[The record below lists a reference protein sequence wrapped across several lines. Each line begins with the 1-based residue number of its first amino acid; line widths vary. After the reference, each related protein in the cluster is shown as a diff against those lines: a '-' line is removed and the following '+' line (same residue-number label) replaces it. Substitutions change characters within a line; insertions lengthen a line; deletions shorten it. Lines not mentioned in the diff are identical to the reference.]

1 MHGDPK
7 TGLRLDVVGREMS
20 GPTTVSTRPQ
30 WDRYLFGLSAL
41 VVLCGLLGLTVR
53 VFHELSS
60 TQLSWM
66 IAVIGTVL
74 LVGGV
79 VFGVVTVVRARRGAS
94 AAVRAKRWNWAAV
107 DIATVLLSFLLAL
120 VYELIVNTFGNGQVG
135 ETLVLIGAVALIV
148 MLVVRFLIRLRA
160 GRRLMVQPLPP
171 SGALLAQS
179 NWRAPNPLYGR
190 DDEVDRAVGMVLAHG
205 VVVVAGP
212 RDVGTT
218 AVAGAVVQTLIDKH
232 GSRSDRTLRLDLRSR
247 STRPPDGARRTA
259 ARILWALGLDEP
271 ADDTPQVLAKA
282 AQRLLVL
289 LDNLFD
295 VLLLDNVADPDEVA
309 WLVREWP
316 VGTRPRL
323 VLAGETAIS
332 AVAEDRTVLLGE
344 LNLVG
349 LRAIW
354 DAMDPNARSQR
365 RIVPWGPRRRGT
377 DAIDELLRACFG
389 RPRAVLAF
397 AQEIYRPG
405 TKVTVEGLLRTLRS
419 AGSIDGQLE
428 RVWTAIL
435 DHIRDGLPPDAVWL
449 LQALAELPVTA
460 LTGDAIAAM
469 SESMDALEELR
480 IRNLVLEVD
489 GRYRMPTEIR
499 RAIVGTTKDVDRQR
513 YALKAIP
520 ALLKFHCDQ
529 IGHRPG
535 VLVWFHDEERS
546 LRPLFDPENY
556 LDEELLTEVMRYL
569 PEIADAL
576 EAWYVRE
583 QQSSG
588 LLTVNRGL
596 HVLAERAHLP
606 DLAALTAIR
615 MATAHRM
622 ADRLGDANEMLTVAA
637 GLTAEVTDT
646 RTVAGLKLREEVE
659 RSLLGLSRSS
669 NTETLDEAEAS
680 LRRIVANRRPR
691 GLVLSTAL
699 INLGAVCVRQNRPAD
714 ALHFLRRAEKAA
726 QEQGDTGGQAH
737 AIELQGVATAHK
749 GDLHAAVDLW
759 QRAKNGFTHIGEE
772 QGRAR
777 CLQHLG
783 SASLVDQKVAGQIR
797 DGRRIALGS
806 RAAAEVALPLL
817 EEAQRLREGQP
828 DTTLVD
834 KYLAVARARLAT

>member
-1 MHGDPK
+1 MTRRDRRPEHRFLK
-7 TGLRLDVVGREMS
+7 SAVVDM
-20 GPTTVSTRPQ
+20 
-30 WDRYLFGLSAL
+30 
-41 VVLCGLLGLTVR
+41 
-53 VFHELSS
+53 
-60 TQLSWM
+60 
-66 IAVIGTVL
+66 
-74 LVGGV
+74 
-79 VFGVVTVVRARRGAS
+79 
-94 AAVRAKRWNWAAV
+94 
-107 DIATVLLSFLLAL
+107 ATVLLSFLLAM
-120 VYELIVNTFGNGQVG
+120 VYELIGNTLGNSQVG
-135 ETLVLIGAVALIV
+135 PVLALIGAVGLMAV
-148 MLVVRFLIRLRA
+148 LVVRFVVRLRS
-160 GRRLMVQPLPP
+160 GRRVALEPPPQPT
-171 SGALLAQS
+171 ALLAQS
-179 NWRAPNPLYGR
+179 NWRSPYPLYER
-190 DDEVDRAVGMVLAHG
+190 DDELGQAVRTVLDHG

-212 RDVGTT
+212 RDIGTT
-218 AVAGAVVQTLIDKH
+218 AVAETVVQTLIDKH
-232 GSRSDRTLRLDLRSR
+232 GVRSDRTLRFDLRGR
-247 STRPPDGARRTA
+247 STRRPDDARGTA
-259 ARILWALGLDEP
+259 ARILSAVGLDEP

-282 AQRLLVL
+282 ARRLLVL
-289 LDNLFD
+289 LDNFYD
-295 VLLLDNVADPDEVA
+295 VLLLDNVADPDEVS

-354 DAMDPNARSQR
+354 DAMDPNARTQR
-365 RIVPWGPRRRGT
+365 RIIPWGARRRGT
-377 DAIDELLRACFG
+377 DTTDEVDELLRACFG
-389 RPRAVLAF
+389 RPRAVQAF
-397 AQEIYRPG
+397 AQEIHRPG
-405 TKVTVEGLLRTLRS
+405 TRVTVEGLLRTLRS

-460 LTGDAIAAM
+460 LTGDAITAI
-469 SESMDALEELR
+469 SDSTEALEELR

-513 YALKAIP
+513 YAVQAIP
-520 ALLKFHCDQ
+520 ALLKFHTDQ

-588 LLTVNRGL
+588 LLAVNQGL
-596 HVLAERAHLP
+596 HVLADRAHLP

-622 ADRLGDANEMLTVAA
+622 ADRLGEANEMLTVAA
-637 GLTAEVTDT
+637 GLTEQVTDS
-646 RTVAGLKLREEVE
+646 RTAAALKLREEVE

-669 NTETLDEAEAS
+669 GTETLAEAETS
-680 LRRIVANRRPR
+680 LRRIVATRRPR

-699 INLGAVCVRQNRPAD
+699 INLGAVCVRRGRPAD
-714 ALHFLRRAEKAA
+714 ALLFLRRAEKAA
-726 QEQGDTGGQAH
+726 REQGDTGSQAH
-737 AIELQGVATAHK
+737 AIELQEWPRPTRATCTWPWTCGSGRRTASPRS
-749 GDLHAAVDLW
+749 VRN
-759 QRAKNGFTHIGEE
+759 RAGRVVCNTSVRRRWWTRRW
-772 QGRAR
+772 RAR
-777 CLQHLG
+777 
-783 SASLVDQKVAGQIR
+783 SVTVAESPWIHA
-797 DGRRIALGS
+797 RRRRSRCRCWRRRSGCARGS
-806 RAAAEVALPLL
+806 RTRPLWTNTSRWPARVSRERVHPQGAQPGRVAVVGP
-817 EEAQRLREGQP
+817 
-828 DTTLVD
+828 TLVVD
-834 KYLAVARARLAT
+834 EGSPEGAVGGGVQDVPAFVLGYGELSGGPGVPGVRGHGFEAGGVDVGEKRGHFRVGGAFGGLA

>member
-1 MHGDPK
+1 M
-7 TGLRLDVVGREMS
+7 
-20 GPTTVSTRPQ
+20 
-30 WDRYLFGLSAL
+30 
-41 VVLCGLLGLTVR
+41 
-53 VFHELSS
+53 
-60 TQLSWM
+60 
-66 IAVIGTVL
+66 
-74 LVGGV
+74 
-79 VFGVVTVVRARRGAS
+79 
-94 AAVRAKRWNWAAV
+94 
-107 DIATVLLSFLLAL
+107 ATVLLSFLLAM
-120 VYELIVNTFGNGQVG
+120 VYELIGNTLGNSQVG
-135 ETLVLIGAVALIV
+135 PVLALIGAFTLMAV
-148 MLVVRFLIRLRA
+148 LVVRFVVRLRA
-160 GRRLMVQPLPP
+160 GRRVAVEPLPP
-171 SGALLAQS
+171 PSALLAQS
-179 NWRAPNPLYGR
+179 NWRTPGPLYER
-190 DDEVDRAVGMVLAHG
+190 DDQLDQAVRTVREHG

-212 RDVGTT
+212 RDIGTT
-218 AVAGAVVQTLIDKH
+218 AVAEAVVQTLIDRY
-232 GSRSDRTLRLDLRSR
+232 GVRSDRTLRFDLRSR
-247 STRPPDGARRTA
+247 STRRPDDARVTA
-259 ARILWALGLDEP
+259 ARILSAVGLDEP
-271 ADDTPQVLAKA
+271 ADDTPQVLRKA
-282 AQRLLVL
+282 AERLLTL
-289 LDNLFD
+289 LDNFFD

-316 VGTRPRL
+316 VGARPRL

-354 DAMDPNARSQR
+354 DAMDPNAGTQR
-365 RIVPWGPRRRGT
+365 RLIPWANRRRGT
-377 DAIDELLRACFG
+377 DGVDELLRACFG

-397 AQEIYRPG
+397 AQEIHRPG
-405 TKVTVEGLLRTLRS
+405 TQVTVEALLRTLRS

-460 LTGDAIAAM
+460 LTGAAIEAI
-469 SESMDALEELR
+469 SESADALEELR

-513 YALKAIP
+513 YALKVIP

-606 DLAALTAIR
+606 DIAALTAIR

-622 ADRLGDANEMLTVAA
+622 ANRLGDANEMLTVAA
-637 GLTAEVTDT
+637 GLTAGVTDS
-646 RTVAGLKLREEVE
+646 RTAAGLKLREEVE
-659 RSLLGLSRSS
+659 RSLLGLSLSS

-680 LRRIVANRRPR
+680 LRRIVASRRPR

-714 ALHFLRRAEKAA
+714 ALHFLRRAEKSA
-726 QEQGDTGGQAH
+726 QEQGDTGSQAH
-737 AIELQGVATAHK
+737 ALELQGVATAHK
-749 GDLHAAVDLW
+749 GDLHVAVDLW

-783 SASLVDQKVAGQIR
+783 SAALVDPKVAGQIR

-817 EEAQRLREGQP
+817 AEAQRLREGQP

-834 KYLAVARARLAT
+834 RYLAEARARLAT